1 MELAFQNYS
10 QSLKEAKTIE
20 DDGGLLVEQQGGSA
34 HGSSEVLYRIHASRL
49 KCLIYAVSRDQDD
62 IEPAETEALRLT
74 EKHWFKDP
82 SPDQKLEDLTIR
94 DRVWN
99 VVTDIVDAMAQCRLD
114 HQFFHRSVYR
124 HAQALMWA
132 PVLCD
137 PIEGKAEGSLGTVPA
152 TRSYRLRGM
161 NNSTN
166 AASSAAVIMSSLF
179 DKKR

>member
-1 MELAFQNYS
+1 MEAAFQNYS
-10 QSLKEAKTIE
+10 KSLWEAKTIE
-20 DDGGLLVEQQGGSA
+20 DDGGLVVEQQGGSA
-34 HGSSEVLYRIHASRL
+34 HGSSEVLYRIHCSRL
-49 KCLIYAVSRDQDD
+49 KCLISAVSRDQDE
-62 IEPAETEALRLT
+62 IRFAEVEALRLT
-74 EKHWFKDP
+74 ERHWFKEP
-82 SPDQKLEDLTIR
+82 SVKAREDFGIR
-94 DRVWN
+94 DRVWD
-99 VVTDIVDAMAQCRLD
+99 VVSDIVAAMAQCRLD

-137 PIEGKAEGSLGTVPA
+137 PIEGRAEGSLGTVPA

-166 AASSAAVIMSSLF
+166 AASSAVVVMSSLF